1 MNQHDNQ
8 KPLVKHQGQTTND
21 TNGMYKASSNGH
33 SLHDSLMSPEL
44 LRAIDNGTDDRPVL
58 ITGGSGFI
66 GTNVAHRFLSEGRKV
81 LVYDNLS
88 RAGVEQN
95 LGWLKATHGDKVQA
109 EIADIRDAISLRAA
123 VSKASAV
130 FHFAAQVAVTTSL
143 EDPIEDFTVNARGT
157 INLLEALRTLDDPPP
172 LIFTSTN
179 KVYGGLEDVE
189 FRVSGRR
196 YEPADPFIK
205 MYGIN
210 ERRRL
215 DFHSPYGCSKGA
227 ADQYVID
234 YARTFGLKAVV
245 FRMSCIY
252 GLHQFGTEDQ
262 GWVAHF
268 LLRALHGEPIT
279 LYGDGMQV
287 RDILFVDDLVNA
299 FMLALK
305 HIDTVSGQAFNMGGG
320 PANSVS
326 LLEVLDIVGDVHGKR
341 PRVHLD
347 GWRPGDQRYYVSDTA
362 KFQAETGWKA
372 QVGVREGIE
381 RLYNWL
387 HQNRIAIP
395 SAQPGMSNTW
405 ATPVFPT
412 PVGVVE
418 GAE

>member
-1 MNQHDNQ
+1 MTQHDNE
-8 KPLVKHQGQTTND
+8 KPAVKHQGQTTNGA
-21 TNGMYKASSNGH
+21 NGAHKAASNGH
-33 SLHDSLMSPEL
+33 GLHESLISPEL
-44 LRAIDNGTDDRPVL
+44 RRAIDSGTDDRPVL
-58 ITGGSGFI
+58 ITGGAGFI

-95 LGWLKATHGDKVQA
+95 LDWLKATHGDKVQA
-109 EIADIRDAISLRAA
+109 EIADIRDAASLRAA
-123 VSKASAV
+123 VSGVSAV

-157 INLLEALRTLDDPPP
+157 INLLEALRALDNPPP

-179 KVYGGLEDVE
+179 KVYGGLEDLE
-189 FRVSGRR
+189 FRASERR

-234 YARTFGLKAVV
+234 YARTFGLKSVV

-252 GLHQFGTEDQ
+252 GMHQFGTEDQ

-279 LYGDGMQV
+279 LYGDGLQV

-305 HIDTVSGQAFNMGGG
+305 NIDTVSGQAFNMGGG
-320 PANSVS
+320 PSNSVS
-326 LLEVLDIVGDVHGKR
+326 LLEVLDIIGVVHGKR

-347 GWRPGDQRYYVSDTA
+347 AWRPGDQRYYVSDTA
-362 KFQAETGWKA
+362 KFQAETGWKP

-387 HQNRIAIP
+387 HENRIAIP
-395 SAQPGMSNTW
+395 SPQPRMSSPWT
-405 ATPVFPT
+405 APVFPA
-412 PVGVVE
+412 PVGVGE

>member
-1 MNQHDNQ
+1 MTKDA
-8 KPLVKHQGQTTND
+8 LLAVK
-21 TNGMYKASSNGH
+21 NG
-33 SLHDSLMSPEL
+33 P
-44 LRAIDNGTDDRPVL
+44 DDRPVL
-58 ITGGSGFI
+58 ITGGAGFI
-66 GTNVAHRFLSEGRKV
+66 GTNVAHRLLSEGREV

-95 LGWLKATHGDKVQA
+95 LRWLKETHGDKVEA
-109 EIADIRDAISLRAA
+109 MRADVRDAASLRAA
-123 VSKASAV
+123 ASRASAV

-157 INLLEALRTLDDPPP
+157 VNLLEALRSLDNPPP
-172 LIFTSTN
+172 LVFTSTN
-179 KVYGGLEDVE
+179 KVYGGLEDLE
-189 FRVSGRR
+189 FRANGRR

-210 ERRRL
+210 ERRPL

-227 ADQYVID
+227 ADQYVVD
-234 YARTFGLKAVV
+234 YARTFGIRAVV

-305 HIDTVSGQAFNMGGG
+305 HIDEVSGQAFNMGGG
-320 PANSVS
+320 PSNSVS
-326 LLEVLDIVGDVHGKR
+326 LLEVLDIIAHAHGKN
-341 PRVHLD
+341 PKVHFG

-362 KFQAETGWKA
+362 RFQAATGWKA
-372 QVGVREGIE
+372 QVGVRKGIE
-381 RLYNWL
+381 RLYTWMRE
-387 HQNRIAIP
+387 NRIAIP
-395 SAQPGMSNTW
+395 APRPRMSSQW
-405 ATPVFPT
+405 AAPVFPAA
-412 PVGVVE
+412 VGVGE